1 MSEQKDQNDT
11 LKVAVR
17 EGDFDRVRQL
27 IEAGADSGCITA
39 AIIPPMVE
47 TAEHGEIMRYL
58 FANGTDVNDNNFDE
72 GTLLMFSA
80 GRGQLKYLRLYLD
93 AGADINLA
101 LAVNG
106 LTGLHSATE
115 VNNLEVVRFFID
127 AGANVNAKSH
137 DDAPTSSDDPP
148 RTYGETPLH
157 FAAAFAGKG
166 IIKLLL
172 EAGADKGFLSAKGK
186 TPLEYALE
194 RERPEEI
201 LDLLR

>member
-1 MSEQKDQNDT
+1 MSEQTDQNDA
-11 LKVAVR
+11 LKLAVR
-17 EGDFDRVRQL
+17 DGDFGRVRRL
-27 IEAGADSGCITA
+27 IEVGADAACITA
-39 AIIPPMVE
+39 AIIPPKVE

-58 FANGTDVNDNNFDE
+58 FAHGTDVNDNNFDE

-80 GRGQLKYLRLYLD
+80 GRGQLKYLQLYLD

-101 LAVNG
+101 LAANG
-106 LTGLHSATE
+106 LTGLHSGVQ

-137 DDAPTSSDDPP
+137 DDAPTSDDDPP
-148 RTYGETPLH
+148 RTFGETPLH
-157 FAAAFAGKG
+157 LAAAFADKG
-166 IIKLLL
+166 LIEFLL
-172 EAGADKGFLSAKGK
+172 EAGADKGFLSSKGK

-201 LDLLR
+201 LELLR